1 MSDVEVG
8 WTLIGVLVVI
18 FVAALY
24 FDRKR
29 MF

>member
-24 FDRKR
+24 FDSKR